1 MYAENE
7 DAHGSNC
14 LWNVKI
20 GINDSRITVHVYS

>member
-14 LWNVKI
+14 LSDVKI
-20 GINDSRITVHVYS
+20 GINGSRITMHVYS